1 MNQVTALTERDIQD
15 YLFCPVLFYVKK
27 CKAFLLPRMDQR
39 LQKNMA
45 RLGGTSLDLPEM
57 AVNQALQLY
66 AENKPEITL
75 VEALGRTWLSWLE
88 GASAPQGLWR
98 QLLVYAD
105 VRNNMILRPFFRG
118 EILTRKRARYLEP
131 RSSARY
137 RSMMVNNKLT
147 HLAEN
152 IDRQVLQG
160 LHVVAGELPG
170 VGAYPVAEAFA
181 DSLLM
186 VEGYMLQRSGDL
198 RIVNKQVPVNM
209 HNQAK
214 VLFQVQLAYQQN
226 EQWVIEVLDCQPGFV
241 FPKKT
246 VYRDMRVLLAGIAL
260 DSLPGGRGGSV
271 VYRHLMSGEKVLCR
285 DLRTSHAV
293 LIVESILRSI
303 ENDIYLPAFL
313 RGGGEACRT
322 CPACEVC
329 SGSGDILEWLLP
341 GLQDAGLRLKTMAG
355 MLDEKVVDK
364 AVLGELLKVCEQG
377 RAVPT
382 ALLRLLAE

>member
-1 MNQVTALTERDIQD
+1 MNQVTALTDGDIQD
-15 YLFCPVLFYVKK
+15 YLFCPVLFYIKK
-27 CKAFLLPRMDQR
+27 FKAFLLPRMDQR
-39 LQKNMA
+39 LQKYMA
-45 RLGGTSLDLPEM
+45 KLGGSSLDLPGM

-66 AENKPEITL
+66 AENGQAITL

-88 GASAPQGLWR
+88 GASAPEGLWR
-98 QLLVYAD
+98 QLVVYAD

-170 VGAYPVAEAFA
+170 VGEYHVAEAFA

-186 VEGYMLQRSGDL
+186 VEGYVPQKSGEL
-198 RIVNKQVPVNM
+198 RIVNKQIPVSM
-209 HNQAK
+209 HNQVQMLYMA
-214 VLFQVQLAYQQN
+214 QLAYEQD

-271 VYRHLMSGEKVLCR
+271 VYRHLMSGEKVFCR
-285 DLRTSHAV
+285 DLRVSHAV
-293 LIVESILRSI
+293 LVVESVLRSI

-313 RGGGEACRT
+313 RQGGETCRT
-322 CPACEVC
+322 CPASELC

-355 MLDEKVVDK
+355 MLDEKVLDK
-364 AVLGELLKVCEQG
+364 AMLGELLKVCEHH